1 MSFFQKQNKYLIARK
16 FVEEN
21 NEAERFQKVVIDR
34 LIQLEKE
41 EEENRPFSWRQIE
54 TKAGAGTSVESRG
67 HGRGDVAQSRSPSLV
82 QLI

>member
-54 TKAGAGTSVESRG
+54 TKAGSGTFVESRG
-67 HGRGDVAQSRSPSLV
+67 TFKSLGAMAAT
-82 QLI
+82 L